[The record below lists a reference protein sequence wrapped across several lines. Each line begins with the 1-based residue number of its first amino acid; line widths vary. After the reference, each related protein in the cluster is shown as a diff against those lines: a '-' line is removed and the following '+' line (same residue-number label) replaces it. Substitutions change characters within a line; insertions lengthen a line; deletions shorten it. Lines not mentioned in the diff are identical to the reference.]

1 MIQLLCL
8 YAVVLL
14 HLVNGATCIQLYDLL
29 IHPVGVPSASG
40 YLLSNISIDSTII
53 ESQLS
58 FNEALLTKDMANS
71 PNGWCLSLH
80 SQLGDELTAP
90 GLECFNYFKLIGQF
104 SSIRDLAGE
113 LSLALDAEHQIVSAN
128 FYPKEKGGLSLSISK
143 SYKLPHPQPRL
154 RLDGKTDATDHVE
167 APQENTK
174 EKKSKPKAKNL
185 DNDKEDE
192 TVLNDD
198 ELKDFQEIVKPRGLY
213 SDEKTFIER
222 YWVYIVPPMLVFFVV
237 GNLGGA

>member
-1 MIQLLCL
+1 MIQLFFL
-8 YAVVLL
+8 YAIVLL
-14 HLVNGATCIQLYDLL
+14 HLVNGATCIHLL
-29 IHPVGVPSASG
+29 IHPVGVPSANG

-58 FNEALLTKDMANS
+58 LKEASLIKNIADS

-80 SQLGDELTAP
+80 SQPGDELTAP

-113 LSLALDAEHQIVSAN
+113 LSLALDAKHQIVSAN

-143 SYKLPHPQPRL
+143 SYKLSHPQPRL
-154 RLDGKTDATDHVE
+154 RLDGKTDATDDVDIS
-167 APQENTK
+167 QKNTK
-174 EKKSKPKAKNL
+174 EKERSKPEAKNL
-185 DNDKEDE
+185 NNDKEDE
-192 TVLNDD
+192 TGLNSDK
-198 ELKDFQEIVKPRGLY
+198 LKDFQEIVKPRGLY

-222 YWVYIVPPMLVFFVV
+222 YWIYIVPPMLVFFVV